1 MGAGHG
7 RPDTRELGKERSMSY
22 RALNWAWEA
31 KLPTS
36 QKFVLVALAD
46 MADEHESCFPGQE
59 RLGRM
64 IGATDRTV
72 RAALVKLEDSG
83 YISRTQRRGADGLR
97 TSDRYALHVNRKILP
112 VVESPENDDDLT
124 GNLRQPHRKQIP
136 GNPQRTTRE
145 PSDTVA
151 ELLEVLWMMWPTARR
166 STRKDVTR
174 SLKTALKA
182 TDAPT
187 LIEAV
192 KQSTDVW
199 DSWPKSD
206 LQFVP
211 LLSTWLNKERWTTAL
226 PEPRQGA
233 QLTVMETG
241 RAAHDILV
249 QRQAD
254 ERRQQMRLLS

>member
-1 MGAGHG
+1 
-7 RPDTRELGKERSMSY
+7 MSY

-31 KLPTS
+31 DLPTS

-72 RAALVKLEDSG
+72 RAALVKLEESG
-83 YISRTQRRGADGLR
+83 LISRTQRRGADGMR
-97 TSDRYALHVNRKILP
+97 TSDRYVLHTNRKILP
-112 VVESPENDDDLT
+112 VVESPEDDVDLT

-145 PSDTVA
+145 PSDVVGD
-151 ELLEVLWMMWPTARR
+151 LLDVLWVMWPSSRR
-166 STRKDVTR
+166 STRKVVELR
-174 SLKTALKA
+174 LKTALKR

-192 KQSTDVW
+192 KAHTDVW
-199 DSWPKSD
+199 STWPQSD
-206 LQFVP
+206 VQYVP
-211 LLSTWLNKERWTTAL
+211 LLSTWLNQERWTGAV
-226 PEPRQGA
+226 PQPRNGSR
-233 QLTVMETG
+233 LSPVDMG
-241 RAAHDILV
+241 RAA
-249 QRQAD
+249 A
-254 ERRQQMRLLS
+254 ELLAVEDRHLRALS